1 MNPRATILRACSAVA
16 AVTLL
21 ILVAYSLKLFEPLP
35 LDAAASSSR
44 LVLDRDGHLLR
55 AFTTPDGRWR
65 LDAKPEEVS
74 ATYLSLLM
82 AFEDRRFWSHPGV
95 DPLAI
100 GRAVLQTVRY
110 ARPVSGGSTLTMQV
124 ARLLRGS
131 PTHSI
136 PAKFQQIADA
146 VRLEATLS
154 KREILALYL
163 KLAPY
168 GGNLEGV
175 RAASLAYFGK
185 EPHRL
190 SIAEAALLVAIPQS
204 PETRRL
210 DRGIDEAGAASG
222 VKTPSLCLSP
232 QGERGPYNSRCGEFR
247 RSFSPRGEGQDEGG
261 FDRRYRSLIEA
272 RNRVILRAAAAHA
285 ITQADA
291 QAAIAQ
297 AAPRGRREFPALAP
311 HLSDRL
317 IAAIPN
323 EPAIQ
328 TTLDGRL
335 QEAAEQIARRNAQA
349 FGEKV
354 SIAAMIVSNSTGE
367 VLAHVGS
374 AGYFDET
381 RLGAIDMT
389 AAIRSP
395 GSALK
400 PFIYGLAFEDGL
412 AHPETLIEDRPV
424 RFDTYAPANFDNAFH
439 GTVTVRTALQLS
451 LNVPAVK
458 VLNEVSPVKLAARF
472 RDAGM
477 PFPVPRNLTVAL
489 GGVGLTLENL
499 TGLYLSL
506 ARGGSVIPIRY
517 QKDSSGPVWNAP
529 DAPVLLQPAAAW
541 YVTDILR
548 GAPVPA
554 SATPGAV
561 AFKTGT
567 SYGFRDAW
575 AAGFDGEYTIA
586 VWVGRP
592 DASSVPGLVGLR
604 VAAPVLFELFGAIGP
619 HRAPFAGAP
628 ANVIGLRKTAELPP
642 PLRVFREQKHDAPA
656 GPGQEAPLRI
666 AYPPANAEVELA
678 PAEGEAEKL
687 PVALK
692 AEGGT
697 LPLTWLVDGVP
708 LQSSPHRREAF
719 LKPSGPGFVQI
730 TVVDAE
736 GRSDRTQIRL
746 R

>member
-1 MNPRATILRACSAVA
+1 MKLRRPLWTCCGAAAVA
-16 AVTLL
+16 LLTLA
-21 ILVAYSLKLFEPLP
+21 AYSLKLFEPLP

-65 LDAKPEEVS
+65 LDAKPDEVS
-74 ATYLSLLM
+74 GTYLSLLM
-82 AFEDRRFWSHPGV
+82 AFEDHRFWKHPGI
-95 DPLAI
+95 DPLAM
-100 GRAVLQTVRY
+100 GRAVLQAVRH
-110 ARPVSGGSTLTMQV
+110 ARPISGGSTLTMQV

-204 PETRRL
+204 PEMRRL
-210 DRGIDEAGAASG
+210 DRGDDGRAYAA
-222 VKTPSLCLSP
+222 LM
-232 QGERGPYNSRCGEFR
+232 
-247 RSFSPRGEGQDEGG
+247 
-261 FDRRYRSLIEA
+261 EA
-272 RNRVILRAAAAHA
+272 RNRVILRAAAAHV

-291 QAAIAQ
+291 KAAMAQ
-297 AAPRGRREFPALAP
+297 AAPHGRREFPAFAP

-317 IAAIPN
+317 IAATPN

-328 TTLDGRL
+328 TTIDAGC
-335 QEAAEQIARRNAQA
+335 RRPPSRSRGGTRKALA
-349 FGEKV
+349 KRSPSPR
-354 SIAAMIVSNSTGE
+354 SIVNNRTGE

-424 RFDTYAPANFDNAFH
+424 RFDTYAPMNFDAAFH

-458 VLNEVSPVKLAARF
+458 MLNEVGPVKLAARF

-477 PFPVPRNLTVAL
+477 TFPVPRNLTVAL
-489 GGVGLTLENL
+489 GGVGLSLENL
-499 TGLYLSL
+499 TGLYLAL

-517 QKDSSGPVWNAP
+517 QKDNSAPVWNAP

-541 YVTDILR
+541 YITDILR

-575 AAGFDGEYTIA
+575 AAGFDGDYTIA

-619 HRAPFAGAP
+619 HAR
-628 ANVIGLRKTAELPP
+628 RLPP
-642 PLRVFREQKHDAPA
+642 R
-656 GPGQEAPLRI
+656 
-666 AYPPANAEVELA
+666 PP
-678 PAEGEAEKL
+678 
-687 PVALK
+687 
-692 AEGGT
+692 T
-697 LPLTWLVDGVP
+697 
-708 LQSSPHRREAF
+708 
-719 LKPSGPGFVQI
+719 
-730 TVVDAE
+730 
-736 GRSDRTQIRL
+736 
-746 R
+746 

>member
-1 MNPRATILRACSAVA
+1 MRTRATILLSWCAIASIALLALA
-16 AVTLL
+16 A
-21 ILVAYSLKLFEPLP
+21 YGLKLFEPLP

-65 LDAKPEEVS
+65 LDAKPDEVS
-74 ATYLSLLM
+74 ETYLSLLF
-82 AFEDRRFWSHPGV
+82 AFEDRRFWTHPGV
-95 DPLAI
+95 DPLAF
-100 GRAVLQTVRY
+100 GRAILQAIRHGH
-110 ARPVSGGSTLTMQV
+110 PISGGSTLTMQV

-146 VRLEATLS
+146 LRLETTLS
-154 KREILALYL
+154 KREILSLYL

-185 EPHRL
+185 EPRRL

-210 DRGIDEAGAASG
+210 DAKDSLDRG
-222 VKTPSLCLSP
+222 
-232 QGERGPYNSRCGEFR
+232 
-247 RSFSPRGEGQDEGG
+247 
-261 FDRRYRSLIEA
+261 YRSLIEG
-272 RNRVILRAAAAHA
+272 RNRVIRRAAVAHV

-291 QAAIAQ
+291 RTAIAQ
-297 AAPRGRREFPALAP
+297 APPRGRLEFPALAP
-311 HLSDRL
+311 HLSERL
-317 IAAIPN
+317 IAAIPDR
-323 EPAIQ
+323 PVIQ
-328 TTLDGRL
+328 TTIDGKL
-335 QEAAEQIARRNAQA
+335 QEAAEHLTRRNAQSL
-349 FGEKV
+349 GGKI
-354 SIAAMIVSNSTGE
+354 SIAALIVNNRTGE

-389 AAIRSP
+389 VAIRSP

-424 RFDTYAPANFDNAFH
+424 RFDSYAPANFDNTFH
-439 GTVTVRTALQLS
+439 GTVTVRTALQQS
-451 LNVPAVK
+451 FNVPAVK

-477 PFPVPRNLTVAL
+477 PFAVPRNLTVAL
-489 GGVGLTLENL
+489 GGVGLSLENL
-499 TGLYLSL
+499 AGLYLAL
-506 ARGGSVIPIRY
+506 ARGGSVIPICY
-517 QKDSSGPVWNAP
+517 QKDNLGPLWNAA

-554 SATPGAV
+554 SATPGAI

-586 VWVGRP
+586 VWIGRP
-592 DASSVPGLVGLR
+592 DASSVPGLAGLR
-604 VAAPVLFELFGAIGP
+604 AAAPVLFELFGAIGP
-619 HRAPFAGAP
+619 HRAPFAAAP
-628 ANVIGLRKTAELPP
+628 ANVIGVHKTADLPP
-642 PLRVFREQKHDAPA
+642 PLRVFREQKREPA
-656 GPGQEAPLRI
+656 GAAGQDAPLRI
-666 AYPPANAEVELA
+666 AYPLANSEVELA
-678 PAEGEAEKL
+678 LAEGETEQV
-687 PVALK
+687 PVPLK

-697 LPLTWLVDGVP
+697 LPLTWLVDGRP

-719 LKPSGPGFVQI
+719 LKPQGPGFVQI

>member
-1 MNPRATILRACSAVA
+1 MKRRAFVRSARALAAVA
-16 AVTLL
+16 LL
-21 ILVAYSLKLFEPLP
+21 ALAAYELRFFEPLP
-35 LDAAASSSR
+35 LEAAASSSR
-44 LVLDRDGHLLR
+44 LVLGRDGHLLR

-74 ATYLSLLM
+74 ATYIALLLT
-82 AFEDRRFWSHPGV
+82 FEDRRFWKHPGV
-95 DPLAI
+95 DPWAL
-100 GRAVLQTVRY
+100 GRAVLQAVRHG
-110 ARPVSGGSTLTMQV
+110 RLVSGGSTLTMQV

-131 PTHSI
+131 PTHSFT
-136 PAKFQQIADA
+136 AKIQQIADA
-146 VRLEATLS
+146 ARLEATLS

-190 SIAEAALLVAIPQS
+190 NIAEAAVLVAIPQS

-210 DRGIDEAGAASG
+210 DRGDNGPAY
-222 VKTPSLCLSP
+222 VSLMA
-232 QGERGPYNSRCGEFR
+232 
-247 RSFSPRGEGQDEGG
+247 
-261 FDRRYRSLIEA
+261 A
-272 RNRVILRAAAAHA
+272 RNRVIQRAAAARV
-285 ITQADA
+285 ISEADA
-291 QAAIAQ
+291 KAAIAQ
-297 AAPRGRREFPALAP
+297 AAPHGRREFPTLAP
-311 HLSDRL
+311 HLSERL

-323 EPAIQ
+323 EPAIA
-328 TTLDGRL
+328 TTIDGKL
-335 QEAAEQIARRNAQA
+335 QQAAEQITRRNAES
-349 FGEKV
+349 FGEKI
-354 SIAAMIVSNSTGE
+354 SIAALIVDNRTGE

-374 AGYFDET
+374 AGYFDDT

-400 PFIYGLAFEDGL
+400 PFIYGIAFEDGL
-412 AHPETLIEDRPV
+412 AHPETLIEDRPI
-424 RFDTYAPANFDNAFH
+424 RFDTYAPVNFDNSFH
-439 GTVTVRTALQLS
+439 GTVTVRAALQLS

-477 PFPVPRNLTVAL
+477 PFEVPRNLTVAL
-489 GGVGLTLENL
+489 GGVGLSLENL
-499 TGLYLSL
+499 TGLYVAL
-506 ARGGSVIPIRY
+506 ARGGSVIPLRY
-517 QKDSSGPVWNAP
+517 RKDGAAPASGAEDGPI
-529 DAPVLLQPAAAW
+529 LLQPAAAW

-548 GAPVPA
+548 GAPVPP
-554 SATPGAV
+554 SATPGAI

-575 AAGFDGEYTIA
+575 AAGYDGSHTIA

-604 VAAPVLFELFGAIGP
+604 AAAPVLFELFAAVGP
-619 HRAPFAGAP
+619 RRAPFAAAP
-628 ANVIGLRKTAELPP
+628 ANVIGTRKTPDLPP
-642 PLRVFREQKHDAPA
+642 PLRVFREQRREAAP
-656 GPGQEAPLRI
+656 GPGKDAPLRI
-666 AYPPANAEVELA
+666 AFPLANSEVELTSV
-678 PAEGEAEKL
+678 EGGAEKL
-687 PVALK
+687 PLVLK

-708 LQSSPHRREAF
+708 LTSSPHRRDAF
-719 LKPSGPGFVQI
+719 LTPSGPGFVQI

-736 GRSDRTQIRL
+736 GRSDRTHVRL
-746 R
+746 H

>member
-1 MNPRATILRACSAVA
+1 MRTRHVTRISCCVA
-16 AVTLL
+16 AALTLL
-21 ILVAYSLKLFEPLP
+21 SVAAYGLKLFEPLP
-35 LDAAASSSR
+35 LDAAASLSR

-74 ATYLSLLM
+74 GTYLTLLL
-82 AFEDRRFWSHPGV
+82 AFEDRRFWKHRGV
-95 DPLAI
+95 DPFAL
-100 GRAVLQTVRY
+100 GRAVMQAIRHG
-110 ARPVSGGSTLTMQV
+110 RPISGGSTLTMQV

-146 VRLEATLS
+146 LRLEATLS
-154 KREILALYL
+154 KREILSLYL

-204 PETRRL
+204 PEMRRL
-210 DRGIDEAGAASG
+210 DRGDDRSASG
-222 VKTPSLCLSP
+222 
-232 QGERGPYNSRCGEFR
+232 G
-247 RSFSPRGEGQDEGG
+247 
-261 FDRRYRSLIEA
+261 LIEA
-272 RNRVILRAAAAHA
+272 RNRVIRTAALARA
-285 ITQADA
+285 IGQADA
-291 QAAIAQ
+291 RTAIEQAM
-297 AAPRGRREFPALAP
+297 PRGRRDFPALAP

-317 IAAIPN
+317 IAALPD
-323 EPAIQ
+323 EPAIE
-328 TTLDGRL
+328 TTIDGKL
-335 QEAAEQIARRNAQA
+335 QEAAEQITRRNAQS
-349 FGEKV
+349 FGEKI
-354 SIAAMIVSNSTGE
+354 SIAALIVSNASGE

-374 AGYFDET
+374 AGYFDGT

-412 AHPETLIEDRPV
+412 AHPETAIDDRPV
-424 RFDTYAPANFDNAFH
+424 RFDTYAPVNFDNVFH
-439 GTVTVRTALQLS
+439 GSVTVRTALQLS

-458 VLNEVSPVKLAARF
+458 VLNEVGPVKLAARF

-477 PFPVPRNLTVAL
+477 PFTVPRNLTVAL
-489 GGVGLTLENL
+489 GGVGLSLENL
-499 TGLYLSL
+499 TGLYLAL
-506 ARGGSVIPIRY
+506 ARGGSVIPLRY
-517 QKDSSGPVWNAP
+517 QKDRSGPVWNVPEAP
-529 DAPVLLQPAAAW
+529 ILLQPAAAW

-575 AAGFDGEYTIA
+575 AAGFDGDYTIA

-592 DASSVPGLVGLR
+592 DGSSVPGLVGLR
-604 VAAPVLFELFGAIGP
+604 VAAPVLFELFSAIGP
-619 HRAPFAGAP
+619 HRAPFAAAP
-628 ANVIGLRKTAELPP
+628 ANVIGAHKTADLPP
-642 PLRVFREQKHDAPA
+642 PLRAFREQKRETPA
-656 GPGQEAPLRI
+656 GAGQEAPLHI
-666 AYPPANAEVELA
+666 AYPPANSEVELL
-678 PAEGEAEKL
+678 PADVGAEKM

-708 LQSSPHRREAF
+708 LPSSPHRREAF

>member
-1 MNPRATILRACSAVA
+1 MRTRATILLSWCAIASIALLALA
-16 AVTLL
+16 A
-21 ILVAYSLKLFEPLP
+21 YGLKLFEPLP

-65 LDAKPEEVS
+65 LDAKPDEVS
-74 ATYLSLLM
+74 ATYLSLLF
-82 AFEDRRFWSHPGV
+82 AFEDRRFWKHPGV
-95 DPLAI
+95 DPLAF
-100 GRAVLQTVRY
+100 GRAILQAIRHGH
-110 ARPVSGGSTLTMQV
+110 PISGGSTLTMQV

-146 VRLEATLS
+146 LRLETTLS
-154 KREILALYL
+154 KREILSLYL

-185 EPHRL
+185 EPRRL

-210 DRGIDEAGAASG
+210 DAKDSLDRG
-222 VKTPSLCLSP
+222 
-232 QGERGPYNSRCGEFR
+232 
-247 RSFSPRGEGQDEGG
+247 
-261 FDRRYRSLIEA
+261 YRALIEG
-272 RNRVILRAAAAHA
+272 RNRVIRRAAVAHV

-291 QAAIAQ
+291 RTAIAQ
-297 AAPRGRREFPALAP
+297 AAPRGRLEFPALAP
-311 HLSDRL
+311 HLSERL
-317 IAAIPN
+317 IAAIPDR
-323 EPAIQ
+323 PVIQ
-328 TTLDGRL
+328 TTIDGKL
-335 QEAAEQIARRNAQA
+335 QEAAEQLTRRNAQSL
-349 FGEKV
+349 GGKI
-354 SIAAMIVSNSTGE
+354 SIAALIVNNRTGE

-389 AAIRSP
+389 VAIRSP

-424 RFDTYAPANFDNAFH
+424 RFDSYAPANFDNTFH
-439 GTVTVRTALQLS
+439 GTVTVRTALQQS
-451 LNVPAVK
+451 FNVPAVK

-477 PFPVPRNLTVAL
+477 PFAVPRNLTVAL
-489 GGVGLTLENL
+489 GGVGLSLENL
-499 TGLYLSL
+499 AGLYLAL

-517 QKDSSGPVWNAP
+517 QKDNLGPLWNAA

-554 SATPGAV
+554 SATPGAI

-586 VWVGRP
+586 VWIGRP
-592 DASSVPGLVGLR
+592 DASSVPGL
-604 VAAPVLFELFGAIGP
+604 A
-619 HRAPFAGAP
+619 
-628 ANVIGLRKTAELPP
+628 
-642 PLRVFREQKHDAPA
+642 
-656 GPGQEAPLRI
+656 
-666 AYPPANAEVELA
+666 
-678 PAEGEAEKL
+678 
-687 PVALK
+687 
-692 AEGGT
+692 
-697 LPLTWLVDGVP
+697 
-708 LQSSPHRREAF
+708 
-719 LKPSGPGFVQI
+719 
-730 TVVDAE
+730 
-736 GRSDRTQIRL
+736 
-746 R
+746 